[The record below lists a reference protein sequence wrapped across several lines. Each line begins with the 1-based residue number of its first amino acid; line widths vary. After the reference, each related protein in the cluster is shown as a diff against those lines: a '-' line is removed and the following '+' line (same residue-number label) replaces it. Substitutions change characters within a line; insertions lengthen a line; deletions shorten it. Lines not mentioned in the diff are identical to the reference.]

1 MKRIRVVKI
10 SILYIIYLMIFSF
23 TLNAANS
30 IYQIS
35 YHINDNEPDTS
46 NEVIDTLKISNS
58 IRYEV
63 EPLDIKIVY
72 PSSGIQFYKDGIIYL
87 FDFTDEIKD
96 MKDHVSFGSIDMYYS
111 TLSDGILG
119 EPKFFSQK
127 SPFPFPAEATSF
139 TEDSGTVYF
148 TKFSKFQDEETKV
161 KIYKTEFLED
171 KKKGSWGKKYVELS
185 FNSDDYSCTQP
196 AISPDGNSMVF
207 SSDMPGGW
215 GKFDLY
221 VVYKNNDTWSKPQNL
236 GEEINTQED
245 ESFPFLDNSGLLFFS
260 SNGHPGFGGFDIFMA
275 LPYQDQGGWEDVALL
290 PEPLNSA
297 GDEVA
302 FTISTRDK
310 KVAFLSSNRFRFK
323 KMFQVFSATLVSSE
337 KFFAGDWET
346 NKPEVIYKTVL
357 RTENIQEDL
366 KDTSISVSAQI
377 SKPDSII
384 IQPLVEIIDSV
395 ADELKVPTVVIEEPV
410 KIEGKQVDEIKV
422 IPTHPDDEI
431 EFRIQIVSSTKPRES
446 SKITVGEKAYDTY
459 EYLYKG
465 AYRYTIG
472 HFKSLDEA
480 IRFQSEC
487 RKNGFKEAFVVA
499 FKGNERILDPGVFK

>member
-23 TLNAANS
+23 TLSAANS
-30 IYQIS
+30 IHQIP
-35 YHINDNEPDTS
+35 YNINDNEPDTS

-58 IRYEV
+58 IRYDAK
-63 EPLDIKIVY
+63 PFDIKVVY
-72 PSSGIQFYKDGIIYL
+72 PSSGIQFFKDGIIYL

-119 EPKFFSQK
+119 EPNFFSQK
-127 SPFPFPAEATSF
+127 SPFPFPAEAISF

-148 TKFSKFQDEETKV
+148 TKFSKFQDEEILV
-161 KIYKTEFLED
+161 KIFKTEFLED
-171 KKKGSWGKKYVELS
+171 KKKGSRGKKYVELS

-236 GEEINTQED
+236 GEEINTQGD
-245 ESFPFLDNSGLLFFS
+245 ESFPFLDKSGLLFFS

-275 LPYQDQGGWEDVALL
+275 LPYQSGWKDVTLL

-302 FTISTRDK
+302 FTISPHDK
-310 KVAFLSSNRFRFK
+310 KVAFFSSNRFRFK
-323 KMFQVFSATLVSSE
+323 KIFQVFSATLVSSE

-357 RTENIQEDL
+357 RTENIQEEL
-366 KDTSISVSAQI
+366 KDTSVLVSAQI

-384 IQPLVEIIDSV
+384 SQPVVEIIDSV
-395 ADELKVPTVVIEEPV
+395 ADELTVPTVVIDEPV
-410 KIEGKQVDEIKV
+410 KIEEQQLNEPEV
-422 IPTHPDDEI
+422 IPPHPDDEI
-431 EFRIQIVSSTKPRES
+431 EFRVQIVSSTKPRGS

-472 HFKSLDEA
+472 HFKSLDDA
-480 IRFQSEC
+480 IKLQREC
-487 RKNGFKEAFVVA
+487 RKQGFKEAFVVA
-499 FKGNERILDPGVFK
+499 FKGNERVIDPSVFK